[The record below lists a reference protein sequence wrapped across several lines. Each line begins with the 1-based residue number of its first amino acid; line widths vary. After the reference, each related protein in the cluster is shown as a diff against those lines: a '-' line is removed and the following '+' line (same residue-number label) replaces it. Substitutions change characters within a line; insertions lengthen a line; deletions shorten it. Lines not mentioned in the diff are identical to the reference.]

1 MPDHDE
7 VTFPGMLVDRRWF
20 RPIRYASSTEKEQ
33 RGMEGTTFDRL
44 TRMAFGGSRRDLPRI
59 LVATV
64 VATHMTSGWVAM
76 AHSRRD
82 GTSGWNQ
89 WLEPISSLF
98 RGGPPVCSSQERRDR
113 RDVRLGVTPMRIVP
127 GPRNDLHLGSR

>member
-33 RGMEGTTFDRL
+33 RGMEGSTFDRL

-89 WLEPISSLF
+89 FQAYSVAAPL
-98 RGGPPVCSSQERRDR
+98 CAAA
-113 RDVRLGVTPMRIVP
+113 
-127 GPRNDLHLGSR
+127 RNAVIAATYASG